1 MAGQIDEMRQR
12 YEEFA
17 QGDIESA
24 LQNWAADVV
33 WQGSD
38 STELPGGGEHQGKE
52 EAIKVLQEAVGAWDE
67 FTLTPDEFFES
78 GDTVVV
84 LAHTDVKKGDKS
96 AQVPVVHI
104 WRWEGDEIKRLQVL
118 TDTLQTAQLLG
129 AA

>member
-1 MAGQIDEMRQR
+1 MAGHVDEMRQR